1 MLRFKHR
8 LALALGKSIVEINL
22 LDVAEIRDWMAYHRF
37 VEPIGSQSRWFVK
50 LLMAWIKTTATED
63 ELLGVE
69 KIAMT
74 GGQINAVLDRVWNKR
89 R

>member
-1 MLRFKHR
+1 LLRFKHR
-8 LALALGKSIVEINL
+8 LALALGKSVAEINTL
-22 LDVAEIRDWMAYHRF
+22 HMTEIRDWMAYHRF

-50 LLMAWIKTTATED
+50 LLMAWVKTTATED

-69 KIAMT
+69 KLPMT
-74 GGQINAVLDRVWNKR
+74 GNQINAVLDQVWNKR